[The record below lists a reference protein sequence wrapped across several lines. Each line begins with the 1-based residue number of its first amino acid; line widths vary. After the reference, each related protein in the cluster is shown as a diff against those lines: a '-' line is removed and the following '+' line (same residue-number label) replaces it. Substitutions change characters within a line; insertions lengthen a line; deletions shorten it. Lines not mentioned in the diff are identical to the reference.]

1 MNVHNNNEHLPGVI
15 AACAIVNMRRFRLAL
30 LVIGLTLMTALGP
43 PLLSLY
49 LARQQGLTAEQERVR
64 GYADVVLLRSDRAV
78 SQMQQAIDA
87 LVTGNAGDV
96 CSDSMLL
103 RMRQLSLLGE
113 FLKAVGAVA
122 GNQLLCSSLGLHEP
136 PIDLGDPAEIT
147 ALGTAL
153 RYTAPLLEAEGV
165 PYISIARDGFIAM
178 AHRNQAVDMALGID
192 GAILAT
198 FNPLNGELRTAS
210 GDVRQEWIS
219 RVADRRSIEF
229 VDDGYVVAVLL
240 SDQVTLT
247 GAIAAVPLRY
257 LDERVRQINWRLL
270 PFSLLAALIL
280 TLGFLYLARQQVSM
294 ASQIRQGL
302 RRDEFYLE
310 YQPVIELATGR
321 WSGAEALLRWQR
333 RNGEVIYPDV
343 FIPVAENSGLITR
356 LSERVIA
363 RIERDMAGFLREH
376 PLMMIAMNFSANDM
390 QVETTVQHL
399 FDMIE
404 RNGLGSGQIM
414 VELTERM
421 LVDPE
426 RARQLMVQLNEH
438 NIQVAVDDFGTGY
451 SSLSYLESMP
461 FDCLKIDRLFVEAID
476 RQAATSRVVLHIIE
490 MASALG
496 LNVVAEGVETDG
508 QARFLK
514 EHGVRYAQ
522 GWLYS
527 QSLRAED
534 FIAGYSEQL
543 NE

>member
-1 MNVHNNNEHLPGVI
+1 
-15 AACAIVNMRRFRLAL
+15 MRRFRVFL
-30 LVIGLTLMTALGP
+30 LISVLTLITVLGP

-49 LARQQGLTAEQERVR
+49 LARQQGLTAEQQRVSD
-64 GYADVVLLRSDRAV
+64 YADVVAQRSDRAV
-78 SQMQQAIDA
+78 SQMQEAIDVLIA
-87 LVTGNAGDV
+87 ESGDDV
-96 CSDSMLL
+96 CSDFMLL
-103 RMRQLSLLGE
+103 RMRQLSLQGE

-122 GNQLLCSSLGLHEP
+122 DNQLLCSSLGLHQP

-147 ALGTAL
+147 ATGTVL
-153 RYTAPLLEAEGV
+153 RYTAPLLEAGDV

-210 GDVRQEWIS
+210 GDVPTAWIDRIGDGRSRQ
-219 RVADRRSIEF
+219 F
-229 VDDGYVVAVLL
+229 VDDGYVVAVRL
-240 SDQVTLT
+240 SDQVALT

-257 LDERVRQINWRLL
+257 LDQRVREIEWRLL

-280 TLGFLYLARQQVSM
+280 TLGLLYLARQQVSM

-310 YQPVIELATGR
+310 YQPVIELATGH
-321 WSGAEALLRWQR
+321 WTGAEALLRWRR
-333 RNGEVIYPDV
+333 RNGEIIYPDV
-343 FIPVAENSGLITR
+343 FIPVAEKSGLITR
-356 LSERVIA
+356 LSERVITI
-363 RIERDMAGFLREH
+363 IERDMAEFLGQN
-376 PLMMIAMNFSANDM
+376 PLVMIAMNFSANDI
-390 QVETTVQHL
+390 QVETTARNL
-399 FDMIE
+399 FSMIE
-404 RNGLGSGQIM
+404 RNNLGSGQLM

-421 LVDPE
+421 LVDPDK
-426 RARQLMVQLNEH
+426 ARHLMTQLNEH
-438 NIQVAVDDFGTGY
+438 KIPVAVDDFGTGY

-490 MASALG
+490 MAAALG
-496 LNVVAEGVETDG
+496 LNVVAEGVETEG
-508 QARFLK
+508 QARFLR

-527 QSLRAED
+527 KSLRAED
-534 FIAGYSEQL
+534 FIAGYSQQV
-543 NE
+543 ND

>member
-1 MNVHNNNEHLPGVI
+1 
-15 AACAIVNMRRFRLAL
+15 
-30 LVIGLTLMTALGP
+30 MTAFGP

-64 GYADVVLLRSDRAV
+64 GYADVVAQRSDRAV
-78 SQMQQAIDA
+78 SQMQEAIDTLIA
-87 LVTGNAGDV
+87 VNADDV
-96 CSDSMLL
+96 CSDAMIL
-103 RMRQLSLLGE
+103 RMRQLSLRGE
-113 FLKAVGAVA
+113 FLKAVGASSD
-122 GNQLLCSSLGLHEP
+122 NRLLCSSLGLHQP

-147 ALGTAL
+147 VQGTAL

-165 PYISIARDGFIAM
+165 PYISIARNGFIAM

-210 GDVRQEWIS
+210 GDVPASWID
-219 RVADRRSIEF
+219 RIEGRRSTEF
-229 VDDGYVVAVLL
+229 VDNGYVVAALL

-280 TLGFLYLARQQVSM
+280 TLGLLYLARQQVSM

-302 RRDEFYLE
+302 RRNEFYLE

-321 WSGAEALLRWQR
+321 WTGAEALLRWRR

-343 FIPVAENSGLITR
+343 FIPVAENSGLISR
-356 LSERVIA
+356 LSEQVIA
-363 RIERDMAGFLREH
+363 IIEKDMAQFLGDH
-376 PLMMIAMNFSANDM
+376 PLMMIAMNFSASDI
-390 QVETTVQHL
+390 QVDTTARRL

-404 RNGLGSGQIM
+404 RNKLGSGQLM

-421 LVDPE
+421 LVDPDK
-426 RARQLMVQLNEH
+426 ARQLMGQLNDH
-438 NIQVAVDDFGTGY
+438 NIPVAVDDFGTGY

-490 MASALG
+490 MAAALG
-496 LNVVAEGVETDG
+496 LNVVAEGVETEG
-508 QARFLK
+508 QAQFLR

-527 QSLRAED
+527 KSLRAED
-534 FIAGYSEQL
+534 FIAGYSQQL
-543 NE
+543 NYHQLKQ